1 MKKIWNMIAFGIS
14 AFLSPYITAAIF
26 IMIIVYQNTKNLS
39 QFLPWMGI
47 AFFFAIMIPGGYI
60 LWKLEKKEIADI
72 HLSDHTERK
81 IPFMITAI
89 SATAGALVLFLIG
102 AAKPVVVMMVAF
114 AMNAITVA
122 LITLFWKVSIH
133 TALYSSVITVL
144 VILYGAKFAWL
155 YLLLI
160 PLAWSRIYRHRHS
173 LQQVIG
179 GAIIAFVST
188 SLVFWIFGYI

>member
-1 MKKIWNMIAFGIS
+1 MKKIWNMIAFGVS

-26 IMIIVYQNTKNLS
+26 IMIIVYQNTKNLG